1 MDSEPPPPSG
11 GGLSYAILGL
21 LLLGGA
27 VAVYFATRDDGP
39 PDSVAEAP
47 PPIDRPER
55 STALSDSDLIIP
67 DDDPA
72 EDAPPEAEAAPAKR
86 PARRAGG
93 ECEGEVDKA
102 RVRQVFMANDRQVR
116 ACYERRL
123 KLNNVLQGR
132 LDVEVRLGKA
142 GSVDAVRIGGTL
154 RDNEVHECVRRAAR
168 SWTFPPLESG
178 TCAVVALPFHL
189 TPSP

>member
-27 VAVYFATRDDGP
+27 VAVYFATREDDA
-39 PDSVAEAP
+39 PDRVAEAP

-55 STALSDSDLIIP
+55 STALSQSDLIIP
-67 DDDPA
+67 DDDLDDAPA
-72 EDAPPEAEAAPAKR
+72 EAEPAPAKR
-86 PARRAGG
+86 PARRPGG

-102 RVRQVFMANDRQVR
+102 RVRQVFAANDRQVR

-123 KLNNVLQGR
+123 KLNHVLQGR
-132 LDVEVRLGKA
+132 LDVEVRLGKT
-142 GSVDAVRIGGTL
+142 GSVDGVRIGGTL
-154 RDNEVHECVRRAAR
+154 RDNEVHDCVRRAAR
-168 SWTFPPLESG
+168 SWQFPPLASG